1 MKTFNPCLVTSMHI
15 SITKLFCYENVKKIL
30 EANHSDTSIVSKKL
44 KSTAFLEIIQG
55 HPFVF
60 FVKQN
65 TLTAN
70 ISVNDPLPYISN
82 IHYAENLYLLAFM
95 YKNFNSMDLENVQ
108 INCIFIATSND
119 FRKIE
124 VLNNVCFLEN
134 FLERNKE
141 SQINKSGKLN
151 YAKLENM
158 FFSIFSK
165 NEYKKLLTKPGKY
178 FFQSIFKLNVH
189 RKRDIK

>member
-1 MKTFNPCLVTSMHI
+1 MRVLITELFN
-15 SITKLFCYENVKKIL
+15 YENIKIML
-30 EANHSDTSIVSKKL
+30 ETNYCEHNHVVSNKFESKG
-44 KSTAFLEIIQG
+44 FLEIIKQL
-55 HPFVF
+55 PFIF
-60 FVKQN
+60 FVKKN
-65 TLTAN
+65 TFIANTVNCDLSSYANKIHHAINLDLLTF
-70 ISVNDPLPYISN
+70 I
-82 IHYAENLYLLAFM
+82 F
-95 YKNFNSMDLENVQ
+95 KNFSNSELESVFV
-108 INCIFIATSND
+108 NCVLIETNND
-119 FRKIE
+119 FKKAE
-124 VLNNVCFLEN
+124 VLNLVCFMEK